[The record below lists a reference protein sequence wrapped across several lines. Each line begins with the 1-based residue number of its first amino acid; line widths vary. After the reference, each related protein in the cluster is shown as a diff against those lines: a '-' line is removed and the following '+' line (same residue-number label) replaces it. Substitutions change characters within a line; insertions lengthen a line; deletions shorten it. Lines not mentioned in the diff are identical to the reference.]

1 MRPVVTRNGKA
12 LAIAPDIQVTLRQA
26 EFQPEPAVRSALAD
40 DWRVRNDP
48 ESLIDEL
55 GEIVDAAALDPEHW
69 EHVFRRMQ
77 DFVPN
82 SRIVFQAHDQ
92 ALPTPLPMLTLGWDD
107 SAIDAYLKHYAAINP
122 WIPSW
127 QQIPVAKAVPS
138 NLFIEDRL
146 LSRTE
151 FYNDWLKP
159 IGQAEF
165 ATGMKLAQ
173 ERGRLAQF
181 AIHYDPKLADTLH
194 QPLSVIFDALAPRL
208 RRAFDCNRITA
219 RPFGSIKGSPLL
231 ETMIDPAFLVNA
243 TCKLIDTNDAARNL
257 LERRYPFRVGAQDAL
272 VGIGPNVN
280 ARLREIVGRACARV
294 TGSLGSSEFVIP
306 GADRRLAVQA
316 LPIAPNLKSLMFRG
330 AATFYS
336 PAILAL
342 VVVRELTSA
351 PSDVGTALQSRF
363 RLTASEV
370 RLALALSGGG
380 SMVEIADR
388 LGLQYETA
396 RSHLKAAFAKTKTH
410 NQRELLAL
418 IVELGN
424 AGS

>member
-1 MRPVVTRNGKA
+1 MR
-12 LAIAPDIQVTLRQA
+12 
-26 EFQPEPAVRSALAD
+26 SSLAD
-40 DWRVRNDP
+40 DWRVRKDP
-48 ESLIDEL
+48 ASLIDEL

-69 EHVFRRMQ
+69 ECVFRRVQ
-77 DFVPN
+77 DFVPG
-82 SRIVFQAHDQ
+82 SRIIFQAHDE
-92 ALPTPLPMLTLGWDD
+92 ALLTPLPMLALGWDD
-107 SAIDAYLKHYAAINP
+107 RIIDAYLKHYGAINP

-127 QQIPVAKAVPS
+127 QKIPLAKAVPS

-181 AIHYDPKLADTLH
+181 AVHYDPKLADTLH
-194 QPLSVIFDALAPRL
+194 QPLSAILDALAPRL
-208 RRAFDCNRITA
+208 RRALDCNRATA
-219 RPFGSIKGSPLL
+219 RPFGSIQGSPLL

-243 TCKLIDTNDAARNL
+243 ACKLIDANQAARAL
-257 LERRYPFRVGAQDAL
+257 LERRHPFRVGARDAL
-272 VGIGPNVN
+272 IGIDLHVN
-280 ARLREIVGRACARV
+280 AKLHDIVGRACARA
-294 TGSLGSSEFVIP
+294 TGSLGSSEFVIT

-316 LPIAPNLKSLMFRG
+316 LPIAPNLRSLMFRG
-330 AATFYS
+330 ATTFYS

-351 PSDVGTALQSRF
+351 PQDIGTALQSRF

-370 RLALALSGGG
+370 RVALALSGGG

-396 RSHLKAAFAKTKTH
+396 RTHLKAAFAKTKTH

-418 IVELGN
+418 IVGIGN